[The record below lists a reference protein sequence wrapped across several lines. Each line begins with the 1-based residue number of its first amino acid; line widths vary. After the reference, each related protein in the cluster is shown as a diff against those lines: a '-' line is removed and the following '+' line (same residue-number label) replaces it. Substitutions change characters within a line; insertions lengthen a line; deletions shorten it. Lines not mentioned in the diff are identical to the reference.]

1 MRNSHI
7 SLIWIQEID
16 ILLLDIFVRNYSYVS
31 IYAFPFLEKCS
42 FNFQEF
48 HECSTIQV
56 TLIVVEAQ
64 SYKDVCY
71 FSIFYDTC
79 QIWGRLGLGF
89 GAIYMSLKRISGVLL
104 QLLEMF
110 DSWDQFRFLLVRIN
124 LNSFD
129 FIYHF
134 SY

>member
-56 TLIVVEAQ
+56 TLIVVEVQ

-89 GAIYMSLKRISGVLL
+89 GAIYMSLKRISGVSLHKARRGEVEEARKL
-104 QLLEMF
+104 SALK
-110 DSWDQFRFLLVRIN
+110 
-124 LNSFD
+124 
-129 FIYHF
+129 
-134 SY
+134 SYFYKIHYK

>member
-1 MRNSHI
+1 M
-7 SLIWIQEID
+7 
-16 ILLLDIFVRNYSYVS
+16 S

-56 TLIVVEAQ
+56 TQILVEVL
-64 SYKDVCY
+64 SYKDMCY
-71 FSIFYDTC
+71 FSIFYMC

-89 GAIYMSLKRISGVLL
+89 GAIYMSLERISDVLL

-110 DSWDQFRFLLVRIN
+110 DS
-124 LNSFD
+124 
-129 FIYHF
+129 
-134 SY
+134 

>member
-1 MRNSHI
+1 MCQYMLFLSWK
-7 SLIWIQEID
+7 SV
-16 ILLLDIFVRNYSYVS
+16 LLTLKLLKV
-31 IYAFPFLEKCS
+31 K
-42 FNFQEF
+42 
-48 HECSTIQV
+48 CSTIQV
-56 TLIVVEAQ
+56 TLIVVEVQ

-110 DSWDQFRFLLVRIN
+110 DS
-124 LNSFD
+124 
-129 FIYHF
+129 
-134 SY
+134 